1 MFLPKGYRFTGVY
14 SGVKADPEKLDLS
27 LLVSDLPAVAAGVYT
42 SNLYCGAPVQVD
54 RTRTPGTNIRAV
66 VANSGCANA
75 CTGERGVRDAEEMA
89 AAAAATV
96 GGSRNQG
103 LVMSTGVIG
112 EFLPLEKIRT
122 GIAKAG
128 ERLGNDEASFD
139 LAARGMM
146 TTDTHPKKSSRQ
158 LTLENGKVVSIAG
171 MCKGAAMIAPNMATM
186 LAVVFTDAML
196 APEQAQSLL
205 KATVDDTFNCI
216 AVEGH
221 MSTSD
226 TVLLLANGASC
237 PDVLGGT
244 DFAKFAEMFAEV
256 CAELARA
263 IPNDGEGVSHLVT
276 INVTGCKDRES
287 AKVIAKTIAEDALVK
302 TAIAGADPNW
312 GRIVSAAGYCGVKF
326 DVTKVTLRVNGFELF
341 RNGTPQTFDDETVSK
356 SMRDNRDVLIELSF
370 GEGNANIRFWTTD
383 LTEEYVRLNA
393 DYRT

>member
-14 SGVKADPEKLDLS
+14 SGVKIDPEKLDLS

-54 RTRTPGTNIRAV
+54 RARTPGMNIRAV
-66 VANSGCANA
+66 VTNSGCANA

-89 AAAAATV
+89 ALAAATV
-96 GGSRNQG
+96 GASREQG

-122 GIAKAG
+122 GIVKAS
-128 ERLGNDEASFD
+128 ERLDNDPTSFE

-146 TTDTHPKKSSRQ
+146 TTDTRPKMASRQ
-158 LTLENGKVVSIAG
+158 LTLENGKVVSVAG

-186 LAVVFTDAML
+186 LAVVLTDAML
-196 APEQAQSLL
+196 SPELAQSLL

-221 MSTSD
+221 TSTSD
-226 TVLLLANGASC
+226 TVLLLANGAAC
-237 PDVLGGT
+237 PDVLGDV
-244 DFAKFAEMFAEV
+244 DFDKFTIAFAEV

-263 IPNDGEGVSHLVT
+263 IPNDGEGITHLVT
-276 INVTGCKDRES
+276 INVSGCKDRET
-287 AKVIAKTIAEDALVK
+287 AKLIAKTIAEDALVK

-312 GRIVSAAGYCGVKF
+312 GRIVSAAGYCGAKF
-326 DVTKVTLRVNGFELF
+326 DTTKVSLHLNGFELF
-341 RNGTPQTFDDETVSK
+341 RNGTPQPFDDVAVSK
-356 SMRDNRDVLIELSF
+356 SMRDNRDISIVLAF
-370 GEGNANIRFWTTD
+370 GEGDASIRFWTTD